1 MELYQILYAVHTGTM
16 PKIPR
21 SMKNKVNAILA
32 DQINVGDIVRV
43 IATGKIGRVNRKI
56 PYDRTSQEFFSP
68 YGYTAIQ
75 VDIDGRLRN
84 YAARSLLRIDAQP
97 FEGQDN
103 VRTM

>member
-21 SMKNKVNAILA
+21 SMKNKVNA
-32 DQINVGDIVRV
+32 
-43 IATGKIGRVNRKI
+43 
-56 PYDRTSQEFFSP
+56 SQEFFSP